1 MNNRRKLIVALGAA
15 ALVAPLSP
23 SAQPQTKI
31 WRIGFLQAGIRPADG
46 LPPASLRQALAEL
59 GYVDGKNVAY
69 EGRWAEGKLARLPE
83 LAADLVQRRV
93 DVIVVLGWPPA
104 QAAKAAT
111 TTIPIVTAGAGDPV
125 KSGLVASMARPGGN
139 LTGVSDMAIELS
151 AKRLELLKETVP
163 KASKIAI
170 MWNEDDLGMTLR
182 YREVDRAARI
192 LGVAV
197 QALGVREP
205 DDFNAAFTAMNR
217 ERPDA
222 LVLVTDS
229 LTNLNRKKVMEY
241 AESHRIPVM
250 YEFSSFVQDGGLMS
264 YGADNNDNFRR
275 VAYFVDRIFKGTKPA
290 DLPMEQPTRYYLYLN
305 LKTAKALGMKFPDS
319 IMLRAD
325 KLIE

>member
-1 MNNRRKLIVALGAA
+1 MNNRRKLIVALGAV
-15 ALVAPLSP
+15 LVAAPLGSYG
-23 SAQPQTKI
+23 QQQGKV

-59 GYVDGKNVAY
+59 GYVDGKTVTY
-69 EGRWAEGKLARLPE
+69 EGRWAEGKLARLPD
-83 LAADLVQRRV
+83 LAKELVQSRV
-93 DVIVVLGWPPA
+93 DAIVVLGWPPA

-111 TTIPIVTAGAGDPV
+111 SSIPIVTAGAGDPV

-139 LTGVSDMAIELS
+139 LTGVSDMAVELS

-163 KASKIAI
+163 KASRIAI

-182 YREVDRAARI
+182 YREVDRAARV
-192 LGVAV
+192 LGVSV

-205 DDFNAAFTAMNR
+205 DDFGVAFAAMTR

-229 LTNLNRKKVMEY
+229 LTNLNRKRVMDY
-241 AESHRIPVM
+241 AETHRIPVM

-275 VAYFVDRIFKGTKPA
+275 VAYFVDRIFKGAKPA
-290 DLPMEQPTRYYLYLN
+290 DLPMEQPTRYYLFLN
-305 LKTAKALGMKFPDS
+305 LKAAKTVGIKFPDS